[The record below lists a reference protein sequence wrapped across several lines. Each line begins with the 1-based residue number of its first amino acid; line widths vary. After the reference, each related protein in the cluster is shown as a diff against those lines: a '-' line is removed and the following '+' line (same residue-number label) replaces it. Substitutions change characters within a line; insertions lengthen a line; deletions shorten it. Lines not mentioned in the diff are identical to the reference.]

1 MFAQVPEARSLFDR
15 VDGDDTSSAKFIG
28 HAMRV
33 LAGLDI
39 AIGLLD
45 QPEALKAQLD
55 HLHEQHED
63 RHVTD
68 QYYKVNHSLQMF
80 SVHSVLYT
88 QSQLNTNVNRQ
99 LVKRTS
105 VR

>member
-1 MFAQVPEARSLFDR
+1 MLGVRCCSVFAQVPEARSLFDR

-45 QPEALKAQLD
+45 QPEALKAQLE

-63 RHVTD
+63 RHVTA
-68 QYYKVNHSLQMF
+68 QYYKVNHSLHMF
-80 SVHSVLYT
+80 SELSVVKT
-88 QSQLNTNVNRQ
+88 QSQ
-99 LVKRTS
+99 
-105 VR
+105 

>member
-1 MFAQVPEARSLFDR
+1 MFAQVPEARRLFER

-45 QPEALKAQLD
+45 QPEALKAQLE
-55 HLHEQHED
+55 HLHEQHEG
-63 RHVTD
+63 RHVSD
-68 QYYKVNHSLQMF
+68 QYYKVGLALIKATPTIVGEAF
-80 SVHSVLYT
+80 IFYL
-88 QSQLNTNVNRQ
+88 
-99 LVKRTS
+99 
-105 VR
+105 